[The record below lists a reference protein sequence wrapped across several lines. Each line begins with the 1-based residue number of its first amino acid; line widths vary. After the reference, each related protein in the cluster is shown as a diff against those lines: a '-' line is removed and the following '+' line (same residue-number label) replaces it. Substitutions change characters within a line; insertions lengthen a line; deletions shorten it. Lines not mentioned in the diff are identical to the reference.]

1 MAEVAPVEQPQQEDV
16 NRVIREEGEEE
27 LFRMRAKLYRWAK
40 ETNEWKERGLGDI
53 KILRHEENGRVRI
66 LMRRD
71 QTFKICCNHYL
82 DPNME
87 LSDHNGNEKAWLWTA
102 FNDLS
107 DDGMDLTVK
116 EELFAIRFK
125 TAERAQEFQER
136 FNEGREL
143 NRVVMAEAR
152 ERVIENLNNLRVV
165 DEDEDENGEEDDD
178 EEENGEE
185 DNREENGEEDE
196 AEDQTETSEEKPEV
210 AKETSDV
217 AKETPEV
224 AMETPEVAKETSE
237 VAKQSPEVATETGSG
252 EQTGEVPKAEVTEP
266 KKEESRVDSPE
277 K

>member
-16 NRVIREEGEEE
+16 KKVIREEGEEE

-53 KILRHEENGRVRI
+53 KILRHEESGRVRI

-152 ERVIENLNNLRVV
+152 ERMIENLNNLRVV
-165 DEDEDENGEEDDD
+165 DEDEEENGDAEED

-185 DNREENGEEDE
+185 DDQDEEVNGEEVEDENGEADK
-196 AEDQTETSEEKPEV
+196 AEDQKEASEEEPEV
-210 AKETSDV
+210 AN
-217 AKETPEV
+217 
-224 AMETPEVAKETSE
+224 ETPEVAKQSSE
-237 VAKQSPEVATETGSG
+237 VSKETGSG
-252 EQTGEVPKAEVTEP
+252 EQAGEAPKAEVTEP

>member
-1 MAEVAPVEQPQQEDV
+1 
-16 NRVIREEGEEE
+16 
-27 LFRMRAKLYRWAK
+27 
-40 ETNEWKERGLGDI
+40 
-53 KILRHEENGRVRI
+53 
-66 LMRRD
+66 
-71 QTFKICCNHYL
+71 
-82 DPNME
+82 
-87 LSDHNGNEKAWLWTA
+87 
-102 FNDLS
+102 
-107 DDGMDLTVK
+107 MDLTVK

-152 ERVIENLNNLRVV
+152 ERMIENLNNLRVV
-165 DEDEDENGEEDDD
+165 DEEDGENEE

-185 DNREENGEEDE
+185 DNREENGEEDKT
-196 AEDQTETSEEKPEV
+196 EDQTETSEEKP
-210 AKETSDV
+210 
-217 AKETPEV
+217 
-224 AMETPEVAKETSE
+224 E

>member
-16 NRVIREEGEEE
+16 KKVIREEGEEE

-53 KILRHEENGRVRI
+53 KILKHEESGKVRI

-82 DPNME
+82 DPRME

-152 ERVIENLNNLRVV
+152 ERMIENLNNLRVV
-165 DEDEDENGEEDDD
+165 DEDEEDVESEDDEEENGENEDDGE

-185 DNREENGEEDE
+185 DNREENGEEDK
-196 AEDQTETSEEKPEV
+196 AVDKTEGSEEKPEV
-210 AKETSDV
+210 AKQS
-217 AKETPEV
+217 
-224 AMETPEVAKETSE
+224 SE
-237 VAKQSPEVATETGSG
+237 VAKETGSG
-252 EQTGEVPKAEVTEP
+252 EQAGEAPKAEAAAEP

>member
-1 MAEVAPVEQPQQEDV
+1 MAEVTPVEQPQVEEV
-16 NRVIREEGEEE
+16 KKVIKEEGEEE

-53 KILRHEENGRVRI
+53 KILKHEESGKVRI

-82 DPNME
+82 DPKME

-125 TAERAQEFQER
+125 NAEKAQEFEKK

-143 NRVVMAEAR
+143 NKVVMAEAR
-152 ERVIENLNNLRVV
+152 ERVIEKLNNLKVV
-165 DEDEDENGEEDDD
+165 DENGADVEANDNKDENGEEETKT
-178 EEENGEE
+178 EEKSE
-185 DNREENGEEDE
+185 DKE
-196 AEDQTETSEEKPEV
+196 ASEEKPETQ
-210 AKETSDV
+210 EV

-224 AMETPEVAKETSE
+224 AKETPEVAKETPE
-237 VAKQSPEVATETGSG
+237 VAKETGSG
-252 EQTGEVPKAEVTEP
+252 EQTGESPKVVPEAAEP
-266 KKEESRVDSPE
+266 KKEASRVDSPE

>member
-16 NRVIREEGEEE
+16 KKVIREEGEEE

-53 KILRHEENGRVRI
+53 KILRHEESGRVRI

-82 DPNME
+82 DPKME

-152 ERVIENLNNLRVV
+152 ERVLENLNNLRVV
-165 DEDEDENGEEDDD
+165 DEDGEDEEENDEEDDED

-185 DNREENGEEDE
+185 DNEEVNGEEDE

-210 AKETSDV
+210 AKQSSDV
-217 AKETPEV
+217 AK
-224 AMETPEVAKETSE
+224 ETPEVAKETSE

>member
-16 NRVIREEGEEE
+16 KKVIREEGEEE

-53 KILRHEENGRVRI
+53 KILKHEESGKVRI

-82 DPNME
+82 DPRME

-165 DEDEDENGEEDDD
+165 DEEENGEDDEDEVENGEDGEDEVENGEEDNR
-178 EEENGEE
+178 EENGEE
-185 DNREENGEEDE
+185 DNREENGEEDNRE
-196 AEDQTETSEEKPEV
+196 ENGEEDKAEDQNEASEEKPEV
-210 AKETSDV
+210 
-217 AKETPEV
+217 P
-224 AMETPEVAKETSE
+224 KETSE
-237 VAKQSPEVATETGSG
+237 VAKETGSG
-252 EQTGEVPKAEVTEP
+252 EQAGETPKVEVTEP
-266 KKEESRVDSPE
+266 TKEESRVDSPE

>member
-16 NRVIREEGEEE
+16 KKVIREEGEEE

-53 KILRHEENGRVRI
+53 KILRHEESGKVRI

-82 DPNME
+82 DPRME

-152 ERVIENLNNLRVV
+152 ERMIENLNNLRVV
-165 DEDEDENGEEDDD
+165 DEEDGEDEEENEE

-185 DNREENGEEDE
+185 DNKEENGEEDK

-210 AKETSDV
+210 AKQSSDV
-217 AKETPEV
+217 AK
-224 AMETPEVAKETSE
+224 ETPEVAKETSE

>member
-16 NRVIREEGEEE
+16 KKVIREEGEEE

-53 KILRHEENGRVRI
+53 KILKHEESGKVRI

-82 DPNME
+82 DPRME

-152 ERVIENLNNLRVV
+152 ERMIENLNNLRVV
-165 DEDEDENGEEDDD
+165 DEDEEDGEDEEENGED

-185 DNREENGEEDE
+185 DDREENGEEDK
-196 AEDQTETSEEKPEV
+196 AEDQNEASEAKPEV
-210 AKETSDV
+210 AKQSSEV

-224 AMETPEVAKETSE
+224 AK
-237 VAKQSPEVATETGSG
+237 ETGSG
-252 EQTGEVPKAEVTEP
+252 EQAGEAPKVEVTEP

>member
-16 NRVIREEGEEE
+16 KKVIREEGEEE

-53 KILRHEENGRVRI
+53 KILRHEESGRVRI

-82 DPNME
+82 DPKME

-165 DEDEDENGEEDDD
+165 DEDEEENGEEDED

-185 DNREENGEEDE
+185 EDNNEENGEEDK
-196 AEDQTETSEEKPEV
+196 AEDQNEASEEKPEV
-210 AKETSDV
+210 AKQS
-217 AKETPEV
+217 
-224 AMETPEVAKETSE
+224 SE
-237 VAKQSPEVATETGSG
+237 VAKQSSEVAKETGSG
-252 EQTGEVPKAEVTEP
+252 EQAGEAPKAEAAAEP

>member
-16 NRVIREEGEEE
+16 KKVIREEGEEE

-53 KILRHEENGRVRI
+53 KILRHEESGRVRI

-82 DPNME
+82 DPKME

-152 ERVIENLNNLRVV
+152 ERMIENLNNLRVV
-165 DEDEDENGEEDDD
+165 DEDEEDGEDEEENGED

-185 DNREENGEEDE
+185 DDREENGEEDK
-196 AEDQTETSEEKPEV
+196 AEDQNEASEAKPEV
-210 AKETSDV
+210 AKQS
-217 AKETPEV
+217 
-224 AMETPEVAKETSE
+224 SE
-237 VAKQSPEVATETGSG
+237 VAKETGSG
-252 EQTGEVPKAEVTEP
+252 EQAGEAPKVEVTEP

>member
-16 NRVIREEGEEE
+16 KKVIREEGEEE

-53 KILRHEENGRVRI
+53 KILRHEESGRVRI

-82 DPNME
+82 DPKME

-165 DEDEDENGEEDDD
+165 DEDEEENEEDEENGEDDEDGEENGEED

-185 DNREENGEEDE
+185 DNKEENGEEDK
-196 AEDQTETSEEKPEV
+196 AEDQNEASEAKPEV
-210 AKETSDV
+210 AKQS
-217 AKETPEV
+217 
-224 AMETPEVAKETSE
+224 SE
-237 VAKQSPEVATETGSG
+237 VAKETGSG
-252 EQTGEVPKAEVTEP
+252 EQAGEAPKVEVTEP

>member
-16 NRVIREEGEEE
+16 KKVIREEGEEE

-53 KILRHEENGRVRI
+53 KILRHEESGKVRI

-165 DEDEDENGEEDDD
+165 DEDEEENEEDEENGEDDEDGEENGEED

-185 DNREENGEEDE
+185 DNKEENGEEDK
-196 AEDQTETSEEKPEV
+196 AEDQNEASEAKPEV
-210 AKETSDV
+210 AKQSSEV

-224 AMETPEVAKETSE
+224 AK
-237 VAKQSPEVATETGSG
+237 ETGSG
-252 EQTGEVPKAEVTEP
+252 EQAGEAPKVEVTEP

>member
-16 NRVIREEGEEE
+16 KKVIREEGEEE

-82 DPNME
+82 DPMME

-152 ERVIENLNNLRVV
+152 ARVIENLNNLRVV
-165 DEDEDENGEEDDD
+165 DEDEEENGEEDED

-185 DNREENGEEDE
+185 EDNNEENGEEDK
-196 AEDQTETSEEKPEV
+196 AEDQNEASEEKPEV
-210 AKETSDV
+210 AKQSS
-217 AKETPEV
+217 EV
-224 AMETPEVAKETSE
+224 VKQSSE
-237 VAKQSPEVATETGSG
+237 VAKETGSG
-252 EQTGEVPKAEVTEP
+252 EQAGEAPKAEAAAEP

>member
-16 NRVIREEGEEE
+16 KKVIREEGEEE

-53 KILRHEENGRVRI
+53 KILRHEESGRVRI

-82 DPNME
+82 DPKME

-165 DEDEDENGEEDDD
+165 DEDEEDDENEDEEENGEEDDD
-178 EEENGEE
+178 EEENEDE
-185 DNREENGEEDE
+185 DNEEENGEEDK
-196 AEDQTETSEEKPEV
+196 AEDKTEASEEKPEV
-210 AKETSDV
+210 AKQS
-217 AKETPEV
+217 
-224 AMETPEVAKETSE
+224 SE
-237 VAKQSPEVATETGSG
+237 VAKQSSEVAKETGSG
-252 EQTGEVPKAEVTEP
+252 EQAGGSPKAEVTAEP